1 MPHFSVRVFII
12 MKKIWDIFWRFL
24 ALGCVSFGGPA
35 AHIGYFRTT
44 FVERLQWL
52 DEAAYARLIALSQ
65 FLPGPGSS
73 QIGFAIGLR
82 RGGLYGSAAAFLGF
96 TIPSFVLMYLLAVGM
111 PGHNPNVYFTSVVFG
126 LKLMAVIIV
135 ADATLSMFHS
145 FCKERLS
152 IGIAAFTA
160 TFLLILPGLWSQ
172 MTLLVIA
179 AVIGSMYGKPQET
192 EASGQSRF
200 RWIPLALFFILFF
213 GSPFLSFISSWGS
226 LFADF
231 YQAGSLVFGGGH
243 VVLPLLQELLAETIS
258 TDRFLLGY
266 AAAQA
271 VPGPMFSLAAFLGS
285 ELTEES
291 KLIGALLATAGI
303 FLPGF
308 LLVISLQGAWETLA
322 ARPGISGAAWG
333 INAAVVGLLMSVLYR
348 PVFISAVST
357 PVEMALV
364 ILGFFALRTM
374 KIPIVALVMVFAGI
388 GLFFRG

>member
-1 MPHFSVRVFII
+1 M
-12 MKKIWDIFWRFL
+12 
-24 ALGCVSFGGPA
+24 
-35 AHIGYFRTT
+35 
-44 FVERLQWL
+44 
-52 DEAAYARLIALSQ
+52 
-65 FLPGPGSS
+65 
-73 QIGFAIGLR
+73 
-82 RGGLYGSAAAFLGF
+82 
-96 TIPSFVLMYLLAVGM
+96 
-111 PGHNPNVYFTSVVFG
+111 
-126 LKLMAVIIV
+126 
-135 ADATLSMFHS
+135 
-145 FCKERLS
+145 
-152 IGIAAFTA
+152 
-160 TFLLILPGLWSQ
+160 
-172 MTLLVIA
+172 
-179 AVIGSMYGKPQET
+179 
-192 EASGQSRF
+192 
-200 RWIPLALFFILFF
+200 
-213 GSPFLSFISSWGS
+213 
-226 LFADF
+226 
-231 YQAGSLVFGGGH
+231 
-243 VVLPLLQELLAETIS
+243 VLPLLQELLAETIS

-388 GLFFRG
+388 GLFLRG